1 MMVRTRLLSLV
12 VLSLFVAF
20 GFTVTGA
27 SAGDRY
33 GQVPD
38 IAMID
43 QTQLFVH
50 VRADFDIIDS
60 GNSIPIYVAVVDQHN
75 VPVPGVIV
83 RVTVVAPSGERE
95 EELYVTDSDGKVTF
109 QFTASTEG
117 QAEYKIW
124 LSAERVDCIPDT
136 EGLYI
141 VVFAP
146 SPPLRLEEGT
156 EALSIGLGVLIA
168 AAVFST
174 EAGWYAMFRTLVFPL
189 YTRLKKEEILD
200 HFVRGQI
207 YGFVMS
213 HPGEHYNAIR
223 EHLKVTNGTLS
234 HHLRT
239 LEMQGFLKS
248 SRDGVLKR
256 FYPVDMRVPRDKG
269 IKLSDLQIG
278 MVEVIRNS
286 SGATQ
291 SDICKELGV
300 SQQCVSYNLRNLSR
314 EGVLR
319 FERNGRLKKYYMVDN

>member
-1 MMVRTRLLSLV
+1 MAVRAR
-12 VLSLFVAF
+12 VLSLAVLSILIAL
-20 GFTVTGA
+20 GFIATGA
-27 SAGDRY
+27 SADRF

-38 IAMID
+38 IAMVD
-43 QTQLFVH
+43 QTQLFLEVQS
-50 VRADFDIIDS
+50 DFVIIDS
-60 GNSIPIYVAVVDQHN
+60 GSSIPIYVTVVDQHQ
-75 VPVPGVIV
+75 VPISAATV
-83 RVTVVAPSGERE
+83 RVVVVSPSGERE
-95 EELYVTDSDGKVTF
+95 GEFYATDSNGKATF
-109 QFTASTEG
+109 HFTASTES
-117 QAEYKIW
+117 QAEYNIVV
-124 LSAERVDCIPDT
+124 SAEKMECIPDQD
-136 EGLYI
+136 ELSI

-146 SPPLRLEEGT
+146 SPPLRLEDGT
-156 EALSIGLGVLIA
+156 EAVSIGLGVLIA

-174 EAGWYAMFRTLVFPL
+174 EAGWYAMFRTLIFPL

-278 MVEVIRNS
+278 MVEVIKNS
-286 SGATQ
+286 DGATQ
-291 SDICKELGV
+291 AEICKELGV

-319 FERNGRLKKYYMVDN
+319 FERNGRSKKYFMVDN

>member
-1 MMVRTRLLSLV
+1 MAVRARILSLGA
-12 VLSLFVAF
+12 LFLFIAF
-20 GFTVTGA
+20 GFIMTGA
-27 SAGDRY
+27 SAGDRF

-43 QTQLFVH
+43 QTQLFIEVH
-50 VRADFDIIDS
+50 SDFGIIDS
-60 GNSIPIYVAVVDQHN
+60 GSSIPIYVAVVDQHN
-75 VPVPGVIV
+75 VPIEDAIV
-83 RVTVVAPSGERE
+83 RISVEAPSGELE
-95 EELYVTDSDGKVTF
+95 SEAYVTDSSGRVTF
-109 QFTASTEG
+109 PFTASTEG

-124 LSAERVDCIPDT
+124 LSVEKEDCIPDT
-136 EGLYI
+136 DSLSV

-146 SPPLRLEEGT
+146 SPPLRLEDGT
-156 EALSIGLGVLIA
+156 EAVSIGLGVLIA

-239 LEMQGFLKS
+239 LEMQGFIKS

-256 FYPVDMRVPRDKG
+256 FYPQDMRIPRDKG
-269 IKLSDLQIG
+269 IKLSDLQMG
-278 MVEVIRNS
+278 MVEVIKNS
-286 SGATQ
+286 DGATQ
-291 SDICKELGV
+291 AEICRELGV

-319 FERNGRLKKYYMVDN
+319 FERDGRAKKYFMVDN

>member
-1 MMVRTRLLSLV
+1 M
-12 VLSLFVAF
+12 
-20 GFTVTGA
+20 
-27 SAGDRY
+27 Y

-38 IAMID
+38 IAMVD

-60 GNSIPIYVAVVDQHN
+60 GNSIPIYVAVVDQHDI
-75 VPVPGVIV
+75 PVPAAIV

-117 QAEYKIW
+117 QAEYMIW

-136 EGLYI
+136 DGLYI

-156 EALSIGLGVLIA
+156 GAVSIGLGVLIA

-248 SRDGVLKR
+248 RRDGVLKR
-256 FYPVDMRVPRDKG
+256 FYPVAMRVPRDKG

-278 MVEVIRNS
+278 MVDVIRNS
-286 SGATQ
+286 NGATQ

>member
-1 MMVRTRLLSLV
+1 MTVRARLLSLV
-12 VLSLFVAF
+12 ILSIFTAF
-20 GFTVTGA
+20 CFIVTGA
-27 SAGDRY
+27 SAGDRF

-38 IAMID
+38 IAMVD
-43 QTQLFVH
+43 QTQLFVNVH
-50 VRADFDIIDS
+50 SDFGIIDS
-60 GNSIPIYVAVVDQHN
+60 GSSIPIFVAVVDQHN
-75 VPVPGVIV
+75 VPIADTIV
-83 RVTVVAPSGERE
+83 RVNVEAPSGEFE
-95 EELYVTDSDGKVTF
+95 SEVYVTDSNGKVTF
-109 QFTASTEG
+109 PFTASTEG

-124 LSAERVDCIPDT
+124 LYVEKEECIPDT
-136 EGLYI
+136 DSISI

-146 SPPLRLEEGT
+146 SPPLRLEDGT
-156 EALSIGLGVLIA
+156 EAVSIGLGVLIA

-239 LEMQGFLKS
+239 LEMQGFIKS

-256 FYPVDMRVPRDKG
+256 FYPQDMRIPRDKG
-269 IKLSDLQIG
+269 IKLSDLQMG

-286 SGATQ
+286 DGATQ
-291 SDICKELGV
+291 AEICRELGV

-314 EGVLR
+314 EGILR
-319 FERNGRLKKYYMVDN
+319 FERDGRAKKYFMVDN

>member
-12 VLSLFVAF
+12 VLSLLIAF
-20 GFTVTGA
+20 GFIATGA

-50 VRADFDIIDS
+50 VQADFDIIDS
-60 GNSIPIYVAVVDQHN
+60 GSSIPIYVAVVDQHQ
-75 VPVPGVIV
+75 VPVPDVTV
-83 RVTVVAPSGERE
+83 RVTVVAPSGELK
-95 EELYVTDSDGKVTF
+95 EELYVTDSDGKATF
-109 QFTASTEG
+109 PFTASTEG
-117 QAEYKIW
+117 QAEYEIQ
-124 LSAERVDCIPDT
+124 LSVEKSDCIPDT
-136 EGLYI
+136 DGLYV

-146 SPPLRLEEGT
+146 SPPLRLEDGT
-156 EALSIGLGVLIA
+156 EVVSIGLGVLIV

-239 LEMQGFLKS
+239 LEMQGFVKS
-248 SRDGVLKR
+248 HRDGVLKR
-256 FYPVDMRVPRDKG
+256 FYPVDMRIPRDKG
-269 IKLSDLQIG
+269 IKLSDLQMG
-278 MVEVIRNS
+278 VVEVIRS
-286 SGATQ
+286 SDGATQ
-291 SDICKELGV
+291 ADICKELGV

-319 FERNGRLKKYYMVDN
+319 FERDGRLKKYYMADN